1 MEQKEIKKDIIC
13 KIIHKEIKKGKNTYI
28 VYSALTEKGNWFDVI
43 FAKDVI
49 IPTKNDVIKVKA
61 ENWFTKYKK
70 DADDKYILDKN
81 GNRIK
86 KLVIKAID
94 EILDLENYPDR
105 FKQYDLDTDI

>member
-1 MEQKEIKKDIIC
+1 MEQNTKKDIIC
-13 KIIHKEIKKGKNTYI
+13 KIIHKEIKKGKNTYV
-28 VYSALTEKGNWFDVI
+28 VYSAITEKGNWFDVT

-70 DADDKYILDKN
+70 DANDKYILNKD
-81 GNRIK
+81 GERIK

-94 EILDLENYPDR
+94 EILDYEEYPDR

>member
-1 MEQKEIKKDIIC
+1 MEQNKKKDIIC
-13 KIIHKEIKKGKNTYI
+13 KIIQKEITKGKKTFV
-28 VYSALTEKGNWFDVI
+28 VYSALTEKGNWFDVT

-49 IPTKNDVIKVKA
+49 IPPKNSVIKVTG

-70 DADDKYILDKN
+70 DQNDNYVLNKD
-81 GNRIK
+81 GERIK

-94 EILDLENYPDR
+94 NILDFEEYPNC